1 MFCMVLFAS
10 SVNMSVF
17 GSSGEL
23 DFLKLSDPM
32 FSIYRNYGFKYNYLS
47 ELFESGLGVAL
58 DQSNGDCAFDNT
70 REHPKHLLQSA
81 INLRPHFDVEKECYI
96 DDEGYEYHKN
106 SDLFRS
112 TCSNSTDLDTFY
124 DDNVYPYCNWI
135 TKQTFDDLCTANMVQ
150 EEKCRYYM
158 GVTDTDINKSKS
170 LSNNFPNGYYTRF
183 GSDSNDVE
191 DRKYDTY
198 VPQPGI
204 DLCENTANS
213 YGGNYDIQGYVY
225 DNIFKLEKNIK
236 FAKKSDIV
244 SKQLKKMISSLN
256 NNSIFQYIPGYKTEA
271 NKNPD
276 KKFCAI
282 TLNDDIVYFGVI
294 IGKYAYRFKLSDI
307 SEILNRSGDAENE
320 YLLKTIEQSLNEN
333 YDSIVSTTNARY
345 YQDVEIDK
353 DLPAN

>member
-1 MFCMVLFAS
+1 MFCMILFAS
-10 SVNMSVF
+10 GVNISVF

-32 FSIYRNYGFKYNYLS
+32 FSIYRNYGFKCNYLL

-70 REHPKHLLQSA
+70 RKHPEHLLQSA

-124 DDNVYPYCNWI
+124 DDNVYPSCSRT

-150 EEKCRYYM
+150 NEKCRYYM
-158 GVTDTDINKSKS
+158 GVTATDI
-170 LSNNFPNGYYTRF
+170 NNFPNEYYTRF

-225 DNIFKLEKNIK
+225 DDISKLEKNIK

-256 NNSIFQYIPGYKTEA
+256 NSIFQYIPGYKTEA

-276 KKFCAI
+276 KKFWAI

-307 SEILNRSGDAENE
+307 SEILNRSGNAENE
-320 YLLKTIEQSLNEN
+320 YLLKTIEQSLNESH
-333 YDSIVSTTNARY
+333 DSIVSTTNARY

-353 DLPAN
+353 DLSAN

>member
-1 MFCMVLFAS
+1 MFCMILFAS

-17 GSSGEL
+17 GSSVEL
-23 DFLKLSDPM
+23 DFLKLADPM
-32 FSIYRNYGFKYNYLS
+32 FSICRNYGIKVL
-47 ELFESGLGVAL
+47 ELFESGLGIAL

-81 INLRPHFDVEKECYI
+81 INLRPRFDIKKECYI

-112 TCSNSTDLDTFY
+112 TCSNSADLGTSY
-124 DDNVYPYCNWI
+124 NDNVYPSYSRT
-135 TKQTFDDLCTANMVQ
+135 TKQTFDDLFTTDMVQ

-170 LSNNFPNGYYTRF
+170 LSNNFPNRYYTRF
-183 GSDSNDVE
+183 GSDSNDVISQ

-198 VPQPGI
+198 VPQPDV
-204 DLCENTANS
+204 DLCKNIDNS
-213 YGGNYDIQGYVY
+213 YGDNYDIQSYVY

-256 NNSIFQYIPGYKTEA
+256 NNSVFQYMPGRKTEV
-271 NKNPD
+271 NKNPE
-276 KKFCAI
+276 KKFWAI

-353 DLPAN
+353 DLSAN